1 MVSGDKKQG
10 GHFWQDDSTR
20 GGHKYVNTVMKLIFN
35 SKQTLSLIFGPAGH
49 CFVLNL
55 GIYFQQI
62 FSNEAEKFLV
72 KLV

>member
-1 MVSGDKKQG
+1 
-10 GHFWQDDSTR
+10 
-20 GGHKYVNTVMKLIFN
+20 MKLSFN

-62 FSNEAEKFLV
+62 FSNEAEKILV